1 MTPDRICHRLIYSTV
16 YVIIQ
21 IDEQRGNSC
30 EEEATLTELRCR
42 HLIIITYHLI
52 HV

>member
-1 MTPDRICHRLIYSTV
+1 MAPDRICYRLIYGRV

-30 EEEATLTELRCR
+30 EEEATLNELECR
-42 HLIIITYHLI
+42 HLIIFTYHLI

>member
-1 MTPDRICHRLIYSTV
+1 MAPDRICYRLIYGTV

-21 IDEQRGNSC
+21 IDEQRENSC
-30 EEEATLTELRCR
+30 EEEGTLNKLRCR
-42 HLIIITYHLI
+42 QLIIFTYHLI